1 MGAYILRRLLQFIPV
16 ALLTSLAIFVG
27 IRLAPGDPAQFLAGP
42 DPSAETLAAIRERLG
57 LDKNIALQFA
67 YWLRDALTGDFG
79 LSMVNGLPVSAL
91 VIQRLGA
98 TIELALAGLLLS
110 LIVGGTLGLA
120 AGLRPN
126 GVIDR
131 CVAAF
136 SAVGLSLP
144 LFWTGILLILTFSV
158 DLGWFPVGGRQP
170 FSAGIGPALSSLT
183 LPAITVAIGNAPII
197 ARFLRNSIIET
208 RKADF
213 VRTAYAKGLPQRI
226 VVRDY
231 VVRNS
236 MIPMVTVAGIIL
248 GNLIGGAALVEI
260 VFSWPGIGQLLVT
273 ALGNRDYS
281 VVQGAMLVAV
291 GGFLVANLIV
301 DISYGLLDPRI
312 RRANGG

>member
-1 MGAYILRRLLQFIPV
+1 MGAYILRRLVQFIPV
-16 ALLTSLAIFVG
+16 ALLTSLVIFVG

-42 DPSAETLAAIRERLG
+42 DPSPETLAAIRQRLG
-57 LDKNIALQFA
+57 LDQNIAVQFF
-67 YWLRDALTGDFG
+67 YWLRDALTGDLG

-91 VIQRLGA
+91 VMQRLGA
-98 TIELALAGLLLS
+98 TLELALAGLLLS
-110 LIVGGTLGLA
+110 LVIGGALGLA

-126 GVIDR
+126 GLVDR
-131 CVAAF
+131 AVAAV
-136 SAVGLSLP
+136 SAIGLSLP

-158 DLGWFPVGGRQP
+158 ELRWFPVGGRKS
-170 FSAGIGPALSSLT
+170 FADGLGPALSSLA
-183 LPAITVAIGNAPII
+183 LPAITVAIGNAPIV

-208 RKADF
+208 RRADF
-213 VRTAYAKGLPQRI
+213 VRTAFAKGLPART

-291 GGFLVANLIV
+291 GGFLVANLLV
-301 DISYGLLDPRI
+301 DISYGWLDPRI
-312 RRANGG
+312 RSAHGG